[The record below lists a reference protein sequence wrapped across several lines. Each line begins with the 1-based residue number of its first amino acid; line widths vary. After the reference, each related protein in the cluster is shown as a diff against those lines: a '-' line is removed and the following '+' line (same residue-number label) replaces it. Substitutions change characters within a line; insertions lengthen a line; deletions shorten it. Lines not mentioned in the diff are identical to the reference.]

1 VVEALGDTVRI
12 EFRTPQ
18 RGVAPGQSAVVYR
31 DEELLGGGRIVDAL
45 R

>member
-1 VVEALGDTVRI
+1 MADDRFTV
-12 EFRTPQ
+12 EFRARQ

-31 DEELLGGGRIVDAL
+31 GDELLGGGRIIESI